1 MILRKIATIS
11 DKLKTFI
18 QSGNYE
24 AYILRLMNESK
35 TVFPGVYEQHQKQ
48 SKGECDFYDVNTL
61 EKYEAKLPFDK
72 KEGKL
77 ICSNNSNLKEWIS
90 FMMRE
95 EEEFGDKIITHR
107 GQYTIESLQLYKTLE
122 KRLNTV
128 MLDEHAIFFFPYPIT
143 FDMEPIGDEAPLYQM
158 VSDILSA
165 LFRGLKRNGVVGK
178 RKVYA
183 IYPTMDEKIALRCMN
198 TDLREYI
205 TFKELDEI
213 FCYRFKLEDE

>member
-1 MILRKIATIS
+1 MVLRKIATIS
-11 DKLKTFI
+11 DKIKTFI

-24 AYILRLMNESK
+24 SYILRLMNESK
-35 TVFPGVYEQHQKQ
+35 SVFPGVYEQHQKQ

-72 KEGKL
+72 KEGEL

-107 GQYTIESLQLYKTLE
+107 GQYTIDSLQLYKTLA

-128 MLDEHAIFFFPYPIT
+128 MPDEHVIFFFPYPIT
-143 FDMEPIGDEAPLYQM
+143 FDMEPIGDDVPLYHF

-165 LFRGLKRNGVVGK
+165 IFRELKHNGGIGD
-178 RKVYA
+178 RRVYA
-183 IYPTMDEKIALRCMN
+183 IYPTLDDKFALRCLN

-205 TFKELDEI
+205 TCKELDEI
-213 FCYRFKLEDE
+213 FCYRFKLVDE